1 MGRQISQREVS
12 ERRRAGGGLPTEVVD
27 VVVILFIAIAFT
39 VGGMSGA
46 AAWAMALLFA
56 LSSVIAIVYLRLD
69 PHVAHT
75 AGGFAF
81 VRTRRLAD
89 GSLARILRTR
99 GVYQSAT
106 HLDERRFEPV
116 FAYQR
121 GFSVVFDVEDAMRA
135 ASGHGISRVLALG
148 GGGYAWP
155 KYALTEHPD
164 LAMTVVEIDPEVTSL
179 ARRLFFLDEL
189 ERIAGARL
197 QLVCDDGRTVLE
209 RDAAEGAAYDV
220 IVNDT
225 FSGAEPV
232 RGLATIEAMRAA
244 RSCLTPGGIYITN
257 VVSRGEGTDVTFLR
271 DVVATLS
278 AVFAHV
284 WVLPVT
290 EELFA
295 GEDNYLVV
303 ASDAAYAWPDAVPF
317 DREFL
322 GEVLED

>member
-1 MGRQISQREVS
+1 MGRQISQREAS
-12 ERRRAGGGLPTEVVD
+12 ARRRAGGGLPTEAVD
-27 VVVILFIAIAFT
+27 VAVILFIAIAFT

-56 LSSVIAIVYLRLD
+56 LSSVIAIVYLRFD

-75 AGGFAF
+75 ASGFTF
-81 VRTRRLAD
+81 VRTRRLTD
-89 GSLARILRTR
+89 GSLARILCTR

-106 HLDERRFEPV
+106 YLDERRFEPV
-116 FAYQR
+116 FAYQQ
-121 GFSVVFDVEDAMRA
+121 GFSVVFDAEDAMRA
-135 ASGHGISRVLALG
+135 VSGHGISRVLALG

-189 ERIAGARL
+189 EHIAGARL
-197 QLVCDDGRTVLE
+197 QLVCDDGRAVLE
-209 RDAAEGAAYDV
+209 RGAAEGMTYDV

-232 RGLATIEAMRAA
+232 RGLATIEAMHAVRA
-244 RSCLTPGGIYITN
+244 CLTLGGIYITN

-295 GEDNYLVV
+295 GEDNYLVI
-303 ASDAAYAWPDAVPF
+303 ASDAVYTWPDVIPF
-317 DREFL
+317 DQEFL
-322 GEVLED
+322 GEVLGD